1 MMFICEVLNAIY
13 ELCPWFFDMGDI
25 VYKWIWR
32 ICLGRELLDETPIG
46 NKLNKFD
53 NRMDKSLS
61 KHKRKHQKFMK
72 FIGFIFLS
80 MIIGPFYVAW
90 IMVKWTCV
98 LTWKLFKFIFRIGR

>member
-1 MMFICEVLNAIY
+1 MLFRS
-13 ELCPWFFDMGDI
+13 
-25 VYKWIWR
+25 WIWR
-32 ICLGRELLDETPIG
+32 ICLGREILDETPIG
-46 NKLNKFD
+46 DKLDKID
-53 NRMDKSLS
+53 NRMEESLS
-61 KHKRKHQKFMK
+61 KHKRKHKKFMK